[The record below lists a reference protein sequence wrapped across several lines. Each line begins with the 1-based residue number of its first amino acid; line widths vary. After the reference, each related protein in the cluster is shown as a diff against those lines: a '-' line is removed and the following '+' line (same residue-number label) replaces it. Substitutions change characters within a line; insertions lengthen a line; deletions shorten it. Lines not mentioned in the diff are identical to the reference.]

1 MDGFETYAQVDL
13 GALERNLDAIRAHV
27 EFRKILLPIKA
38 NAYGHGL
45 TEQSRSGS
53 FTAPLAQFLQD
64 RSVVDWFGVAT
75 VEEGVRLRA
84 AGITLPILKLS
95 ATQNHEVARAV
106 EADLT
111 LTVVDPVS
119 IWAASAA
126 GETLDKYAN
135 VHLKI
140 DTGMRRIGCPPS
152 LAAKFA
158 QLAEE
163 APYCHLQGVFTH
175 FAVSENPEE
184 DDFTNRQL
192 SQFLEAV
199 DEIED
204 TLGRGIELKHAANSG
219 AVERHPSSWLDMV
232 RPGILSYGY
241 PQSPLPTLRVDPVL
255 SLISHVSFVKTVH
268 AGETVSYGRTWVAP
282 WDTRVATV
290 SIGYG
295 DGYTRLLSNKAEVLI
310 QGRRYPQIGT
320 ICMDQI
326 MVDLGPDSAIG
337 VGEQVTLI
345 GRDSSESIGA
355 GDLAALAGT
364 ISYEILCGVAERV
377 SRVYIG

>member
-1 MDGFETYAQVDL
+1 MDGFETYAQIDL

-27 EFRKILLPIKA
+27 EFRKILLPVKA

-45 TEQSRSGS
+45 TEQSRSGV
-53 FTAPLAQFLQD
+53 FAAPLASFLQD
-64 RSVVDWFGVAT
+64 RSVVDWLGIAT

-95 ATQNHEVARAV
+95 ATQTHELTRAI

-111 LTVVDPVS
+111 LTVVDPVT

-126 GETLDKYAN
+126 AETMDKHVA

-140 DTGMRRIGCPPS
+140 DTGMRRIGCPPG
-152 LAAKFA
+152 LAPRFA
-158 QLAEE
+158 ELVEE

-175 FAVSENPEE
+175 FAASENPEE
-184 DDFTNRQL
+184 DDFTARQL
-192 SQFLEAV
+192 SQFTEAV
-199 DEIED
+199 DQIEAG
-204 TLGRGIELKHAANSG
+204 LGRGIELKHAANSG
-219 AVERHPSSWLDMV
+219 AVERHPDSWLDMV

-282 WDTRVATV
+282 WDTRVATI

-295 DGYTRLLSNKAEVLI
+295 DGYTRLLSNRAEVLI

-326 MVDLGPDSAIG
+326 MVDLGPDSPVG

-345 GRDSSESIGA
+345 GRDGSESIGA
-355 GDLAALAGT
+355 ADLGTLAGT
-364 ISYEILCGVAERV
+364 ISYEILCGITERV

>member
-1 MDGFETYAQVDL
+1 MDGFETYAQIDL

-27 EFRKILLPIKA
+27 EFRKILLPVKA

-45 TEQSRSGS
+45 TEQSRSGA

-75 VEEGVRLRA
+75 VDEGVRLRA

-95 ATQNHEVARAV
+95 ATQNHEVARAI

-126 GETLDKYAN
+126 AETLDKHVN

-140 DTGMRRIGCPPS
+140 DTGMRRIGCPP
-152 LAAKFA
+152 
-158 QLAEE
+158 QLAPRYAELIE
-163 APYCHLQGVFTH
+163 QAPYCHLQGVFTH
-175 FAVSENPEE
+175 FAASDNPEE

-192 SQFLEAV
+192 SQFIEAT
-199 DEIED
+199 DEIEQ
-204 TLGRGIELKHAANSG
+204 TLGRGIELKHSANSG
-219 AVERHPSSWLDMV
+219 AVERHPDSWLDMV

-290 SIGYG
+290 AIGYG
-295 DGYTRLLSNKAEVLI
+295 DGYTRLLSNRSEVLI
-310 QGRRYPQIGT
+310 QSRRYPQIGT

-326 MVDLGPDSAIG
+326 MVDLGPDSTIG

-345 GRDSSESIGA
+345 GRDGSESIGA
-355 GDLAALAGT
+355 NDLGALAGT
-364 ISYEILCGVAERV
+364 ISYEILARIADRV